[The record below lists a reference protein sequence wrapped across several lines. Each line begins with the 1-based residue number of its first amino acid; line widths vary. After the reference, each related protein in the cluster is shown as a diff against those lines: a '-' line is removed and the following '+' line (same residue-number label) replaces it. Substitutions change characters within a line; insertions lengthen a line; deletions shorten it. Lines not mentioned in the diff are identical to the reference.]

1 LRDGGWRGLG
11 RGGWSREGVQGSG
24 KENGRWR
31 LEGAIRVTEAVNVC
45 IEVHDLWK
53 GDVAW

>member
-1 LRDGGWRGLG
+1 LG